1 MHGGDVL
8 RIGEIELKL
17 DLLLSPAM
25 SFDATITPRLN
36 DEETPVPRLVI
47 VTPDAY
53 SGRSRRDGP
62 WATCGPGWRPR
73 G

>member
-17 DLLLSPAM
+17 DLLHSPAM
-25 SFDATITPRLN
+25 SFDATITAGLN
-36 DEETPVPRLVI
+36 DDETPVPRLVI

-53 SGRSRRDGP
+53 SGR
-62 WATCGPGWRPR
+62 
-73 G
+73 